1 MTIVDPA
8 DAVAA
13 AREAAGQPDAP
24 AHVAENREGYLVSF
38 DDDRPPTARVWY
50 WVDKVSGEVSPVG
63 SGEVG
68 RLSDSLRR
76 LDL

>member
-13 AREAAGQPDAP
+13 AREVAGQPDAR

-38 DDDRPPTARVWY
+38 DDGRPLTAKAWY
-50 WVDKVSGEVSPVG
+50 WVDKTSGEVSPVG

-76 LDL
+76 LNM